1 MELHNVDIKVES
13 AKQSA
18 YVAIDVASS
27 IFFFLYPIWIF
38 ILWIYFMI
46 RFFFFNNEFVSRNLE
61 SIPVTFWTSHQLI
74 TRPQQPSA
82 LALTPSANLEFPV
95 SLTCTS
101 VECGKEPVGTTQT
114 LGKHTNNKQKDPRP
128 GKQTHNL

>member
-27 IFFFLYPIWIF
+27 FFFFLYPIWIF

-46 RFFFFNNEFVSRNLE
+46 RFFFF
-61 SIPVTFWTSHQLI
+61 
-74 TRPQQPSA
+74 
-82 LALTPSANLEFPV
+82 
-95 SLTCTS
+95 
-101 VECGKEPVGTTQT
+101 
-114 LGKHTNNKQKDPRP
+114 
-128 GKQTHNL
+128 